1 MWSISEVF
9 IAFVTILLLFY
20 VLVFWP
26 GGIWAPSSPP
36 GNRNYTP
43 CIGSGS
49 FSVMS
54 NSLWPHD
61 CSQESLCWGITLMG
75 AGYKSLAM
83 GTDVLAFNLVP
94 KRISGEWSGRSAT
107 WESRFPDLFYRPDSE
122 FSEEEVN
129 RTWEFIVFYPA
140 LSWIDTKS
148 LRPCRVLEAYVSQ
161 DLGRG
166 DGRR

>member
-1 MWSISEVF
+1 MWPIFEVF

-20 VLVFWP
+20 VLGFGHEASGLLVP
-26 GGIWAPSSPP
+26 QP
-36 GNRNYTP
+36 GNRNCSP

-49 FSVMS
+49 CSVMS

-61 CSQESLCWGITLMG
+61 CSQESLCWGIILMG
-75 AGYKSLAM
+75 AGYKSLTM
-83 GTDVLAFNLVP
+83 GTDVLDFYLVP

-107 WESRFPDLFYRPDSE
+107 WESRFPDLFYSSDSE

-129 RTWEFIVFYPA
+129 RTREFIVFYPA

-148 LRPCRVLEAYVSQ
+148 LRPRRVLEACVSQ

-166 DGRR
+166 DGRW